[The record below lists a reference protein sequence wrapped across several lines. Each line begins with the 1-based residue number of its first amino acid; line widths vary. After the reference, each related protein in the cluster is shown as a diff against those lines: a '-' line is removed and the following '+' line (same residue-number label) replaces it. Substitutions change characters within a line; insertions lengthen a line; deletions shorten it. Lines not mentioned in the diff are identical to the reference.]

1 VRVENTA
8 PTPPAP
14 SSPPAPPE
22 QTTPTPSASNPEPSN
37 GPANSTLEEL
47 LLPVIAPIVE
57 PIVEPVFDSIA
68 DIFEDVVEALMAGP
82 QLPQVKSRAASL
94 GLIPTSEIAISTEAE
109 LPIVDSELSQ
119 NLMND
124 PGKDEP
130 KKLAIESTTGQSD
143 WQAFVGSEQLSWV
156 ASVAATIAAGLAA
169 WFAATKLRPNRT
181 LRLRRPGRL
190 ARLS

>member
-1 VRVENTA
+1 
-8 PTPPAP
+8 
-14 SSPPAPPE
+14 
-22 QTTPTPSASNPEPSN
+22 
-37 GPANSTLEEL
+37 

-130 KKLAIESTTGQSD
+130 KSLVIEPTTDQPD